1 MKKIKRKE
9 FYINKKVSLKDTS
22 CMPELYNINEEF
34 QDNKYIIR

>member
-9 FYINKKVSLKDTS
+9 FYVNKKVTLKDTS
-22 CMPELYNINEEF
+22 FMPELYNINKEF